1 MTVTVDPAIQQRY
14 DQNAAA
20 RRAEAAEV
28 TGELKARQDQIAEQ
42 IKKHEDN
49 LAALGRRLAESTVDQ
64 PPPVPARRPKN
75 EDISAEAS
83 AYQEADDEPE
93 PPAPPPSRPVARAA
107 VEDEEVPSF
116 QWDEDPPAAAP
127 PAPSAPVRSP
137 QRIGRERP
145 AATDDADEDLSE
157 HDWLE

>member
-1 MTVTVDPAIQQRY
+1 MTVAVDPAIQQQY

-49 LAALGRRLAESTVDQ
+49 LAALGKRLAESTVEQ
-64 PPPVPARRPKN
+64 PPPAPARRPEDK
-75 EDISAEAS
+75 DISAQAS

-93 PPAPPPSRPVARAA
+93 PPAPRP
-107 VEDEEVPSF
+107 
-116 QWDEDPPAAAP
+116 
-127 PAPSAPVRSP
+127 
-137 QRIGRERP
+137 
-145 AATDDADEDLSE
+145 
-157 HDWLE
+157 

>member
-93 PPAPPPSRPVARAA
+93 PPRPPDRLRPWSSGTVVPRRSKRTFAMRALA
-107 VEDEEVPSF
+107 C
-116 QWDEDPPAAAP
+116 
-127 PAPSAPVRSP
+127 RS
-137 QRIGRERP
+137 GSS
-145 AATDDADEDLSE
+145 TSVS
-157 HDWLE
+157 